1 MAENDLLKRLLDAG
15 MTFTALTRQRAEE
28 LVRDL
33 VRAGAVQA
41 EQAQS
46 AVEELLERSRHN
58 RDRLLE
64 TVRSEIDQQI
74 SRLDLATREDIER
87 MVQRVLD
94 TARSF
99 VGQATG
105 QAAGGG
111 AGPKPEAPAAVTEA
125 PSATAPAEKATKKST
140 KKKTT
145 AGKPAARKSST
156 SAKKAAAKKA
166 AAKKATAKRAPA
178 AKAPAGKAATGKA
191 STRKAATR
199 RSAAT
204 KGGAGGSSGTS
215 GGAGAGSAPPG

>member
-125 PSATAPAEKATKKST
+125 PSATAPAKKST

>member
-166 AAKKATAKRAPA
+166 TAKRAPA